1 MSAHAPNFPS
11 REEVAERLR
20 QLISGAIDRKSAANW
35 ASQWVTR
42 FDEAGFC
49 DRKLFA
55 AIDSLS
61 AADSI
66 STDRPYLYGQ
76 SDFEK
81 WLSDLTT

>member
-1 MSAHAPNFPS
+1 MSAHDPNFPS
-11 REEVAERLR
+11 REQVAERLR
-20 QLISGAIDRKSAANW
+20 QLISGAIDRKNAADW

-49 DRKLFA
+49 DHKLFD

-61 AADSI
+61 AADAI

-81 WLSDLTT
+81 WLRDLMT